1 MDGAVGKINVRR
13 EFSTAA
19 KNATKKRHRRR
30 LPPSFVSTPLTLSN
44 LTHFFTPTEQD
55 RRRAFVRLGF
65 LWGGNQNI
73 VQSQPSLQITPRRLD
88 PRLAERKRGIHAHI
102 ALVGAPWSENS
113 SRQAG
118 VNFGHRRRIWRT
130 ICYSDDKSQISY
142 AVADEFMSSKMILI
156 LLPRG

>member
-1 MDGAVGKINVRR
+1 MVKNVVGKILLFFGQSCLAHLFVGPFPHSWMALSARLTSGENSPRPPK
-13 EFSTAA
+13 TPP
-19 KNATKKRHRRR
+19 KKRHRRR

-88 PRLAERKRGIHAHI
+88 QRLAERERGIHAHI
-102 ALVGAPWSENS
+102 ALVGAPWSGIRE
-113 SRQAG
+113 REL
-118 VNFGHRRRIWRT
+118 F
-130 ICYSDDKSQISY
+130 
-142 AVADEFMSSKMILI
+142 
-156 LLPRG
+156 